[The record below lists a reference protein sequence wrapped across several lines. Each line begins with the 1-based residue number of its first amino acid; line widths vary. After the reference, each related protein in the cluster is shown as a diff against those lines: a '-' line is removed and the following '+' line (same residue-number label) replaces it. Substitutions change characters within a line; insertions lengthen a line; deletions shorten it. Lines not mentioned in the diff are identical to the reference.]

1 MRFMVIRRADEETEA
16 GALPSPELLAAMTK
30 YNEELVKAG
39 VMLDG
44 MGLKDSSH
52 GSLVSFEGGK
62 PKVIDGPFTE
72 AKELVAGVSLWE
84 CASKEEAIEW
94 LKKWPKE
101 DGGGNAVIELR
112 QVFDDAD
119 FGDALTPEIKD
130 RLDNYREILSEKETS

>member
-1 MRFMVIRRADEETEA
+1 VRFMVIRRADEQTEA
-16 GALPSPELLAAMTK
+16 GVLPSPELLDAMTK

-52 GSLVSFEGGK
+52 GSLVSFQSGK
-62 PKVIDGPFTE
+62 PTVVDGPFTE
-72 AKELVAGVSLWE
+72 AKELVAGFSLWE

-101 DGGGNAVIELR
+101 DGDVVLELR
-112 QVFDDAD
+112 QVFTEED
-119 FGDALTPEIKD
+119 FGDNLTQETKA
-130 RLDNYREILSEKETS
+130 RMDNYSEILSNKETS